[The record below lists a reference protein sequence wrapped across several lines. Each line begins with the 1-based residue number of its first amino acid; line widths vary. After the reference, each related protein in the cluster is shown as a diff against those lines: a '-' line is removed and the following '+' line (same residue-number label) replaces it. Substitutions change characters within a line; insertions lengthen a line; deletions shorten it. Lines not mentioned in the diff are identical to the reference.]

1 MPKKGKRGKA
11 SRKARQASRKK
22 AKKIRAHITKK
33 KWRKK
38 KKEALKVIKLC
49 SRKHRIP
56 LPLSQPFRPQIRHPI
71 VQRPPA
77 FNPLP
82 MWRQSQ
88 SPFADLM
95 MPQQRPVVRT
105 QLVIIG
111 RKAKQHTRRR
121 KGKRGKKKGKKG
133 KKGKKKGK
141 TGKKGKK
148 KGKSRSRRR

>member
-1 MPKKGKRGKA
+1 MPKKGKKRGRA

-49 SRKHRIP
+49 SQKHRIP
-56 LPLSQPFRPQIRHPI
+56 LPLSQQPFRPQIRHPI

-88 SPFADLM
+88 SPFAEWV
-95 MPQQRPVVRT
+95 QQRPVVRT

-111 RKAKQHTRRR
+111 RKAKQHTRKR

-133 KKGKKKGK
+133 KKK
-141 TGKKGKK
+141 GKKGKK
-148 KGKSRSRRR
+148 SRRR

>member
-49 SRKHRIP
+49 SQKHRIP

-71 VQRPPA
+71 IQRPPA

-82 MWRQSQ
+82 MWKSR

-95 MPQQRPVVRT
+95 MHQQRPVVRT

-121 KGKRGKKKGKKG
+121 KRKRGKRG

-141 TGKKGKK
+141 AGKKGKK